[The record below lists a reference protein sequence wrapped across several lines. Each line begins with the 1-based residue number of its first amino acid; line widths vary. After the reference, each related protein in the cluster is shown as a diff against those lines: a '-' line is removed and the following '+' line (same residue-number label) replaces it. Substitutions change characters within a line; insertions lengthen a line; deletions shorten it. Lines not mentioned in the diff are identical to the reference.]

1 MSNDLAVR
9 IDTAAHQGNAIPQL
23 SKDSDFSVAQAYDIQ
38 TSSIERRFERGERF
52 AGLKLGF
59 TSKAKRVQMG
69 VDDLIWGRLTDAMQ
83 APDGGTFSTKNSI
96 HPRIEPEVAFILKK
110 AITSPISLSEAP
122 SYIEAI
128 APALEIIDS
137 RYQNFKFSLAD
148 VVADNC
154 SSSGFILGP
163 YNKPDTDIHN
173 LGMLLHINGSLMHTG
188 SSAAILG
195 NPMRALP
202 EMARLALAYGQ
213 ELPEGCVILAGAA
226 TPAVH
231 IHSGDFVQLEMEGLG
246 NVSVSIS
253 G

>member
-1 MSNDLAVR
+1 MLNALAKR
-9 IDTAAHQGNAIPQL
+9 IDTAAQQGTAIPQL
-23 SKDSDFSVAQAYDIQ
+23 SLESDFSVAEAYDIQ
-38 TSSIERRFERGERF
+38 TQSIERRFQGGEHF
-52 AGLKLGF
+52 VGLKLGF

-69 VDDLIWGRLTDAMQ
+69 VEDLIWGRLTDAMQ
-83 APDGGTFSTKNSI
+83 APDGGVFSTQNSI

-110 AITSPISLSEAP
+110 AITRPVSMTEATG
-122 SYIEAI
+122 YIEAI

-154 SSSGFILGP
+154 SSSGFVLGP
-163 YNKPDTDIHN
+163 YNRPDTDIHN
-173 LGMLLHINGSLMHTG
+173 LGMLLHINGKLTHTG

-202 EMARLALAYGQ
+202 EISRLAMAYGQ
-213 ELPEGCVILAGAA
+213 ELPEGCIILAGAA

-231 IHSGDFVQLEMEGLG
+231 IHAGDFVQLEMEKLG
-246 NVSVSIS
+246 NASILIS
-253 G
+253 N

>member
-1 MSNDLAVR
+1 MHNSLAERV
-9 IDTAAHQGNAIPQL
+9 DDAARLGQAIPQL
-23 SKDSDFSVAQAYDIQ
+23 SKEADFSVADAYDIQ
-38 TSSIERRFERGERF
+38 TASMERRYARGERF
-52 AGLKLGF
+52 VGLKLGF

-83 APDGGTFSTKNSI
+83 APDGGEFSTTNSI

-110 AITSPISLSEAP
+110 AITRPISLPEAP
-122 SYIEAI
+122 QYIEAM

-137 RYQNFKFSLAD
+137 RYQNFQFSLAD

-173 LGMLLHINGSLMHTG
+173 LGMLLHINGKLTHTG

-195 NPMRALP
+195 NPMRALH

-213 ELPEGCVILAGAA
+213 ELPEGSIILAGAA

-231 IHSGDFVQLEMEGLG
+231 IHAGDFVQLEMERLG
-246 NVSVSIS
+246 NVSVSI
-253 G
+253 GD